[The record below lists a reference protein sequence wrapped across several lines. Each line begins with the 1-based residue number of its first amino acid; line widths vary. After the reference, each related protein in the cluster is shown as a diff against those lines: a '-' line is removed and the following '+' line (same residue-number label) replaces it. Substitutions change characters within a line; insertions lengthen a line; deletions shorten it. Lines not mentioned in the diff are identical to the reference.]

1 MALTGLNPIPPNDLV
16 MGCPPA
22 CGGRGSFAKLI
33 LSWDLPD
40 VTWLA
45 PPLLK
50 TCDCR
55 VSDLFVY
62 NHPHR
67 EIFCYQVVAI
77 VVNITKAHS

>member
-1 MALTGLNPIPPNDLV
+1 MALTGMNPMPPNDLV

-45 PPLLK
+45 PPLLE
-50 TCDCR
+50 TYEGR
-55 VSDLFVY
+55 VSDLFVFFTIIPIERY
-62 NHPHR
+62 FV
-67 EIFCYQVVAI
+67 IKWLQI
-77 VVNITKAHS
+77 

>member
-16 MGCPPA
+16 MGRPPA

-40 VTWLA
+40 VTWLV

-50 TCDCR
+50 TYDCR
-55 VSDLFVY
+55 VSDLFCFFTIIPIERYFV
-62 NHPHR
+62 
-67 EIFCYQVVAI
+67 IKCLQL
-77 VVNITKAHS
+77 

>member
-50 TCDCR
+50 TYDCR
-55 VSDLFVY
+55 VSDLFVFLQSSLSRDILLSSGCNCSKY
-62 NHPHR
+62 H
-67 EIFCYQVVAI
+67 
-77 VVNITKAHS
+77 